1 MGPTIE
7 SYNFIDTVPDNIP
20 SVKYSRTPGY
30 KPRGEENK
38 YNAWHVKTTV
48 NGNSRGKLV
57 GKTVVLKDNVMLAG
71 VPFMNGSAT
80 LEGYQPDMD
89 ATIVTR
95 LLDAGATIVGK
106 AHCENFC
113 FHAVAI
119 PIQQDLAIIHIKW
132 VIWRGIFFRSAVLV
146 AAGEADM
153 AIGGDQGGSIRMPA
167 SCVVFTE

>member
-1 MGPTIE
+1 M
-7 SYNFIDTVPDNIP
+7 
-20 SVKYSRTPGY
+20 K
-30 KPRGEENK
+30 
-38 YNAWHVKTTV
+38 
-48 NGNSRGKLV
+48 GNSRGKLL

-113 FHAVAI
+113 F
-119 PIQQDLAIIHIKW
+119 L
-132 VIWRGIFFRSAVLV
+132 R
-146 AAGEADM
+146 
-153 AIGGDQGGSIRMPA
+153 
-167 SCVVFTE
+167 